1 MNQITLIGNLGA
13 DIELKTTN
21 SGKYVASVNM
31 AVKDDFNKEK
41 TDWIPLV
48 FWNKSAETAAQYLHK
63 GSKIAVNGRL
73 SARNYDDKEGKKRT
87 AYEVVVERFE
97 FLDAKPNTTI
107 QREFLGKHGDVS
119 VVEAP
124 AGDYQVIENEDDLP
138 FN

>member
-41 TDWIPLV
+41 TDWKPLV

-63 GSKIAVNGRL
+63 GSMIAVVGRL
-73 SARNYDDKEGKKRT
+73 SVRAYEDKEGKKRT

-97 FLDAKPNTTI
+97 FLDAKPSTTI

-119 VVEAP
+119 VVDAP
-124 AGDYQVIENEDDLP
+124 AGDYQTIEENPDDLP
-138 FN
+138 F

>member
-1 MNQITLIGNLGA
+1 MNQIILIGNLGA

-31 AVKDDFNKEK
+31 AVKGDYNKEK

-63 GSKIAVNGRL
+63 GSKIAVVGRL

-97 FLDAKPNTTI
+97 FLDAKPNTMI
-107 QREFLGKHGDVS
+107 QREFLGKREQNS
-119 VVEAP
+119 VVETDT
-124 AGDYQVIENEDDLP
+124 GGYQLVEDDTSDLP
-138 FN
+138 F

>member
-1 MNQITLIGNLGA
+1 MNQIILIGNLGA

-31 AVKDDFNKEK
+31 AVKDDFNREK

-63 GSKIAVNGRL
+63 GSKIAVVGKL
-73 SARNYDDKEGKKRT
+73 SARNYEDKEGKKRT

-97 FLDAKPNTTI
+97 FLESKKAD
-107 QREFLGKHGDVS
+107 
-119 VVEAP
+119 AP
-124 AGDYQVIENEDDLP
+124 ASFGKMEVVDENPDDPTFDLP
-138 FN
+138 F

>member
-1 MNQITLIGNLGA
+1 MNQIILIGNLGA

-31 AVKDDFNKEK
+31 DVKDDFNKEK

-48 FWNKSAETAAQYLHK
+48 SWNKSAETAAQYLHK

-97 FLDAKPNTTI
+97 FLDAKPNTMI
-107 QREFLGKHGDVS
+107 QREFLGKREQNS
-119 VVEAP
+119 VVETDT
-124 AGDYQVIENEDDLP
+124 GGYQLVEDDTSDLP
-138 FN
+138 F